1 MGLNH
6 FNVDKDD
13 LAFFRDAANKIYD
26 WLPPDKKIKLHIELA
41 SEGLSNIEE
50 LAENE
55 RFFRLLHFLEVNY
68 IKVVDWTEQT
78 IQRLKRFD
86 EAHEITNIKDIEI
99 ELAERE
105 TFSLHKISNELLESK
120 ITDLFYSTLDSLELG
135 KEYKYY
141 LLRRREVMRHE

>member
-13 LAFFRDAANKIYD
+13 LSFFRDATNKIYN
-26 WLPPDKKIKLHIELA
+26 WLPLDKKTKLNIELA
-41 SEGLSNIEE
+41 SEELSNIEE
-50 LAENE
+50 LAEKE

-68 IKVVDWTEQT
+68 IKVVDWAEQT

-99 ELAERE
+99 ELVERE
-105 TFSLHKISNELLESK
+105 TFSLHKIFNELSESGIK
-120 ITDLFYSTLDSLELG
+120 DLFYSTLDSLELE